1 MPARPRLPGLL
12 VPIFAVSASA
22 LMEPLLEAR
31 KCALGKVPPNHSLLA
46 CRNDRRMQ
54 QGGNWGTI
62 MGGTGIAAQL
72 DVPLSA
78 HSKTVTEPPSHCN
91 NSECT
96 CRVSSAWN
104 EVITATLARVARRGR
119 GFRDPGVGPITA
131 SLIATKIAHIGLFKS
146 ARYLAASAFDVSSDW
161 NPPSRTSA

>member
-1 MPARPRLPGLL
+1 MDAHTLCQEHARWAGEHIIFLRMPARPRLPGLL

-96 CRVSSAWN
+96 C
-104 EVITATLARVARRGR
+104 
-119 GFRDPGVGPITA
+119 
-131 SLIATKIAHIGLFKS
+131 
-146 ARYLAASAFDVSSDW
+146 
-161 NPPSRTSA
+161 